1 MQTINLIREF
11 EMQKMKDS
19 ETIKENF
26 DKLLNIANKVR
37 LLGTNFPD
45 ALLVKKNSLLSVK
58 DTSLR
63 WKLRK
68 TQRIYKKFLWKRE
81 LLQALQAQ
89 EQQRLMRPEIMVEG
103 ASSASLQHHK
113 KFNNKKHLRV
123 MKALKIN
130 KEKENIQRRIF
141 HLVSTA

>member
-45 ALLVKKNSLLSVK
+45 ALLVKKKLVTVRERYEPSLETPENTK
-58 DTSLR
+58 DL
-63 WKLRK
+63 
-68 TQRIYKKFLWKRE
+68 
-81 LLQALQAQ
+81 
-89 EQQRLMRPEIMVEG
+89 
-103 ASSASLQHHK
+103 
-113 KFNNKKHLRV
+113 
-123 MKALKIN
+123 
-130 KEKENIQRRIF
+130 
-141 HLVSTA
+141 